1 MSVGAQAYID
11 LLFHIFFIIWI
22 YNLLFMILAVSMFS
36 RISSSR
42 DEPKR
47 ILRSTGIASQR
58 RSQLPVVDLG
68 SNVPAVVFG
77 RTRLLSAASVSRLP
91 VWPRS
96 QMETRHICSR
106 LCSYVETL
114 YPFTH
119 RPPNDLIKSASNE
132 EAGSHIMRPSTHIDT
147 LLTKESCV

>member
-1 MSVGAQAYID
+1 MSVGAQAYIV
-11 LLFHIFFIIWI
+11 LLFHMESLFFS
-22 YNLLFMILAVSMFS
+22 FGFILTYYFGVSAYS
-36 RISSSR
+36 CISSSR

-47 ILRSTGIASQR
+47 ILRSTGVASQR

-68 SNVPAVVFG
+68 SNVSAVLFS

-106 LCSYVETL
+106 LCSYVHYTV
-114 YPFTH
+114 YPFTPA
-119 RPPNDLIKSASNE
+119 RPPNDLIKSPQ
-132 EAGSHIMRPSTHIDT
+132 MKRPGGI
-147 LLTKESCV
+147 